1 MEYLAQFFHPYL
13 LYCNSPRFFFVFF
26 TFRCDGAEVDPA
38 AGCVLFLLL
47 LLLLLF
53 FVFLSSSEEQTE
65 MALSV
70 SVTPLPW
77 LLPWLQGV
85 AVGSWKLPG
94 VFW

>member
-1 MEYLAQFFHPYL
+1 MCDCQIENMSQSSL

-26 TFRCDGAEVDPA
+26 TFRCDGAEVDPG
-38 AGCVLFLLL
+38 AGCALLL
-47 LLLLLF
+47 LLPLLF

-70 SVTPLPW
+70 SVTPLW
-77 LLPWLQGV
+77 LLLWLQGV